1 LEQVIN
7 QSLKELT
14 LTKKIQTDEDKAKQ
28 HLLCSDGEI
37 PEHIAIIMDGNGR
50 WAKSKGS
57 IRLHGHKVGVDS
69 VRDITEACAQ
79 LGIQYLTLYAF
90 STENWGRPSAEV
102 RGLMRLLVSSLRKEA
117 DNLHENNIRLVTIGQ
132 MDRFPIDCQ
141 DELKEAIDLTHAN
154 TRLQLCLALSYSGR
168 WDITEAVKKIAH
180 HVHNGRLDP
189 DLINDQMISDHL
201 STADVPDP
209 DLIIRTS
216 GEYRISNFLLWQ
228 LAYSELYIT
237 EQYWPDF
244 RRNELYKAIKSYQKR
259 DRRFGKLQ
267 IGKDEKSTN
276 SRLH

>member
-1 LEQVIN
+1 M
-7 QSLKELT
+7 KELT
-14 LTKKIQTDEDKAKQ
+14 LTNTTQTAKDKETQ
-28 HLLCSDGEI
+28 LLLKENGEI

-79 LGIQYLTLYAF
+79 LGVQYLTLYAF

-117 DNLHENNIRLVTIGQ
+117 DNLHKNNIQLVTIGQ
-132 MDRFPIDCQ
+132 MDRFPQDCQ
-141 DELKEAIDLTHAN
+141 QQLQEAIDLTKDN

-168 WDITEAVKKIAH
+168 WDITQGVKKIAN
-180 HVHNGRLDP
+180 HVKEGRLDP
-189 DLINDQMISDHL
+189 ELINDQMISDHL
-201 STADVPDP
+201 STANIPDP

-237 EQYWPDF
+237 QQYWPDF
-244 RRNELYKAIKSYQKR
+244 RRNELYEAIASYQKR
-259 DRRFGKLQ
+259 DRRFGKVELA
-267 IGKDEKSTN
+267 KDEKDNS
-276 SRLH
+276 SRLLKK

>member
-1 LEQVIN
+1 M
-7 QSLKELT
+7 KELT
-14 LTKKIQTDEDKAKQ
+14 LTKTVQSDEDKAKQ
-28 HLLCSDGEI
+28 NALCSTGEI

-79 LGIQYLTLYAF
+79 LGVKYLTLYAF

-117 DNLHENNIRLVTIGQ
+117 DNLHENDIRLVTIGQ
-132 MDRFPIDCQ
+132 MDRFPADCQ
-141 DELKEAIDLTHAN
+141 VELQEAIDLTEGN
-154 TRLQLCLALSYSGR
+154 SRLQLCLALSYSGR

-180 HVHNGRLDP
+180 HVQDGRLDP
-189 DLINDQMISDHL
+189 ELINDQMITDHL
-201 STADVPDP
+201 STANVPDP

-244 RRNELYKAIKSYQKR
+244 RRNELYQAIQSYQKR

-267 IGKDEKSTN
+267 NGKDEKSTD
-276 SRLH
+276 SRLLKN